1 MGTICRNSDL
11 AVEIKT
17 VTDIHQI
24 GQAQWDKCA
33 GFDNPF
39 VSFAF
44 LSAMEDSGSTTAET
58 GWQPFHLVAEDE
70 TGDVIGIVPLYVKGH
85 SYGEYVFDW
94 SWAEAY
100 ERAGGRYYPKLQSAV
115 PFSPVPGPRLLVAK
129 DHPDPDSVRN
139 ALISGMT
146 ILPEKLGM
154 ATLHVTFCS
163 GDESQLMEQAGF
175 LARTGMQYHWRN
187 RDYQNFDDFLGA
199 LNSRKRKNLRKERKQ
214 VLEAGYS
221 FKALRGDDLKSDHW
235 DRFYHFYRDTS
246 DRKWGQA
253 YLTREFFDLLHDR
266 MRDRTVLVCAFNDGE
281 MVAGALN
288 LIGSETLYGRN
299 WGTIDRTPLLHFETC
314 YYQAIDIAIEHGLKT
329 VEAGAQGEHKIQRG
343 YEPVITHSAHLIAD
357 PGLKRAVAQF
367 LTQERNHISQ
377 DRDYILSEHSP
388 YRKEPSGS

>member
-1 MGTICRNSDL
+1 MP
-11 AVEIKT
+11 AEIKT
-17 VTDIHQI
+17 VTDIHEI

-33 GFDNPF
+33 GSDNPF

-44 LSAMEDSGSTTAET
+44 LSAMEDSASTCAEN
-58 GWQPFHLVAEDE
+58 GWQPFHLILKNED
-70 TGDVIGIVPLYVKGH
+70 GLVIGIVPLYVKAH

-94 SWAEAY
+94 AWAEAY
-100 ERAGGRYYPKLQSAV
+100 ERAGGQYYPKLQSAV
-115 PFSPVPGPRLLVAK
+115 PFSPVPGPRLLVIN
-129 DHPDPDSVRN
+129 DHPDPDSVRRM
-139 ALISGMT
+139 LIEGLSM
-146 ILPEKLGM
+146 LPEKLGM

-163 GDESQLMEQAGF
+163 GDESKQMRDAGF
-175 LARTGMQYHWRN
+175 LTRTGLQYHWHN
-187 RDYQNFDDFLGA
+187 RGYQTFDDFLGA

-214 VLEAGYS
+214 VLEAGYT
-221 FKALRGDDLKSDHW
+221 FKALRGDDLKPEHW

-253 YLTREFFDLLHDR
+253 YLTRQFFELLHER
-266 MRDRTVLVCAFNDGE
+266 LRDRTVLVTALHDDE

-299 WGTIDRTPLLHFETC
+299 WGTMDRAPLLHFETC

-357 PGLKRAVAQF
+357 PGLRRAVAQF
-367 LTQERNHISQ
+367 LAQEKDHIAQ
-377 DRDYILSEHSP
+377 DQEFIKSEHSP
-388 YRKEPSGS
+388 YRQDQG

>member
-1 MGTICRNSDL
+1 L
-11 AVEIKT
+11 PAEIKT
-17 VTDIHQI
+17 VTDIHEI

-33 GFDNPF
+33 GSDNPF

-44 LSAMEDSGSTTAET
+44 LSAMEDSASTCAEN
-58 GWQPFHLVAEDE
+58 GWQPFHLVLKSED
-70 TGDVIGIVPLYVKGH
+70 GLVIGIVPLYVKAH

-94 SWAEAY
+94 AWAEAY
-100 ERAGGRYYPKLQSAV
+100 ERAGGQYYPKLQSAV
-115 PFSPVPGPRLLVAK
+115 PFSPVPGPRLLVTN
-129 DHPDPDSVRN
+129 DHPDPDSVRRM
-139 ALISGMT
+139 LIEGLSM
-146 ILPEKLGM
+146 LPEKLGM

-163 GDESQLMEQAGF
+163 GDESKQMRDAGF
-175 LARTGMQYHWRN
+175 LTRTGLQYHWHN
-187 RDYQNFDDFLGA
+187 RGYQTFDDFLGA

-214 VLEAGYS
+214 VLEAGYT
-221 FKALRGDDLKSDHW
+221 FKALRGDDLKPEHW

-253 YLTREFFDLLHDR
+253 YLTRQFFELLHER
-266 MRDRTVLVCAFNDGE
+266 LRDRTVLVAAFHDDE

-299 WGTIDRTPLLHFETC
+299 WGTMDRAPLLHFETC

-357 PGLKRAVAQF
+357 PGLRRAVAQF
-367 LTQERNHISQ
+367 LAQEKDHIAQ
-377 DRDYILSEHSP
+377 DQEFIKSEHSP
-388 YRKEPSGS
+388 YRQDQG

>member
-1 MGTICRNSDL
+1 L
-11 AVEIKT
+11 PAEIKT
-17 VTDIHQI
+17 VTDIHEI

-33 GFDNPF
+33 GSDNPF

-44 LSAMEDSGSTTAET
+44 LSAMEDSASTCAEN
-58 GWQPFHLVAEDE
+58 GWQPFHLILKNED
-70 TGDVIGIVPLYVKGH
+70 GLVIGIVPLYVKAH

-94 SWAEAY
+94 AWAEAY
-100 ERAGGRYYPKLQSAV
+100 ERAGGQYYPKLQSAV
-115 PFSPVPGPRLLVAK
+115 PFSPVPGPRLLVIN
-129 DHPDPDSVRN
+129 DHPDPDSVRRM
-139 ALISGMT
+139 LIEGLSM
-146 ILPEKLGM
+146 LPEKLGM

-163 GDESQLMEQAGF
+163 GDESKQMRDAGF
-175 LARTGMQYHWRN
+175 LTRTGLQYHWHN
-187 RDYQNFDDFLGA
+187 RGYQTFDDFLGA

-214 VLEAGYS
+214 VLEAGYT
-221 FKALRGDDLKSDHW
+221 FKALRGDDLKPEHW

-253 YLTREFFDLLHDR
+253 YLTRQFFELLHER
-266 MRDRTVLVCAFNDGE
+266 LRDRTVLVTALHDDE

-299 WGTIDRTPLLHFETC
+299 WGTMDRAPLLHFETC

-357 PGLKRAVAQF
+357 PGLRRAVAQF
-367 LTQERNHISQ
+367 LAQEKDHIAQ
-377 DRDYILSEHSP
+377 DQEFIKSEHSP
-388 YRKEPSGS
+388 YRQDQG